1 MWCNHLSKKIVLG
14 ISGASGIVYTL
25 KLIDILCKLKSL
37 DEITSIYIIYT
48 NNAIKVAKY
57 ELNIDL
63 VKELLNKKCI
73 NGLYSDNDWES
84 HLASSSSTIGYS
96 AVVVPCS
103 MNVVANL
110 ANGLQH
116 RLLERA
122 LYNIMRLG
130 GKIILVIRETPLSTI
145 DLENLVKLS
154 RNGVI
159 IMPASPGFYIRPKT
173 IEDLIDFIVGKIL
186 DVLGIRH
193 SIYKRWQ
200 EPSKENSLH
209 QYPQ

>member
-1 MWCNHLSKKIVLG
+1 LSRKIVIG

-25 KLIDILCKLKSL
+25 KLIDVLCKLKSL
-37 DEITSIYIIYT
+37 DEIASIYIIYT

-73 NGLYSDNDWES
+73 DGLYSDNDWGS

-96 AVVVPCS
+96 AVVIPCS

-130 GKIILVIRETPLSTI
+130 GKVILVIRETPLSTI
-145 DLENLVKLS
+145 DLENLAKLS
-154 RNGVI
+154 RHGII
-159 IMPASPGFYIRPKT
+159 IMPASPGFYTKPKT
-173 IEDLIDFIVGKIL
+173 IEDLIDFIVGKVLDIL
-186 DVLGIRH
+186 NIRH
-193 SIYKRWQ
+193 NVYRRWQ
-200 EPSKENSLH
+200 DLSKEDSLH
-209 QYPQ
+209 QYLQ